1 MKRNSL
7 TKGLIVSVALSAF
20 LVGCGS
26 TASSP
31 EEDSS
36 TKQTSIDGKAIDGY
50 LQNAVVC
57 LDLNADG
64 YCQAKSEPITTTLD
78 DGSFSLDISDAHRA
92 HENFDEAM
100 LLVFGGVD
108 VDTHMDFKGKLLAP
122 NDGSAILNISPI
134 TTLVA
139 KNVQKALKAEG
150 KQTREQIKEQIKQS
164 RKKVAD
170 VLEISEEEVSLDPVE
185 HRRIKGDD
193 KLIRKA
199 LKVQKS
205 LEGLLVAAKVSD
217 AKQKDKLDEI
227 YASLADSLDKMDG
240 EKGLD
245 RLFAKTAENEKFKQ
259 AFRGEDSGQMLA
271 IMDKISENLD
281 KAFDEIEE
289 SEDKLEKI
297 AAIAN
302 DNFETIKTS
311 TQTGSL
317 DDAITGIVYLPDDAR
332 FKAEFDWQKMYIEND
347 LFKLGIKPTPE
358 LVEKLKT
365 LYKDD
370 KRAGVLFRKAERLK
384 ERGEDSLLKVYE
396 RILAL
401 KISVEKEEEAEKA
414 RHDDVVKADLKA
426 LLSNKVLYVVDE
438 DYDDRSVSTKVIALR
453 FNADASIVID
463 DENRQTKL
471 KIDGNNIYAEDEK
484 EINILTFKK
493 ETEDYYAFYAED
505 GEEVKFFFETDKAD
519 DFAKELKKKL
529 QEKFD
534 FFSTIEDDDKKDFV
548 VTEPDL
554 NAGVNDNDEV
564 TINIERL

>member
-26 TASSP
+26 TT
-31 EEDSS
+31 S
-36 TKQTSIDGKAIDGY
+36 TQDKGAKQTSISGKAIDGY

-57 LDLNADG
+57 LDLNEDG
-64 YCQAKSEPITTTLD
+64 YCQAKSEPMTTTLD
-78 DGSFSLDISDAHRA
+78 DGSFSLKISDAHRA
-92 HENFDEAM
+92 HEKFDEAM
-100 LLVFGGVD
+100 LIVFGGVD

-139 KNVQKALKAEG
+139 KKVQSSLKADSEL
-150 KQTREQIKEQIKQS
+150 TREQIREQITQA

-170 VLEISEEEVSLDPVE
+170 VLEISEEEVSLDPIE
-185 HRRIKGDD
+185 HRKTKGDD
-193 KLIRKA
+193 KLLRKA

-205 LEGLLVAAKVSD
+205 LEGLLAAAKVSD
-217 AKQKDKLDEI
+217 AKQKEKLDEI

-240 EKGLD
+240 ERGLD

-259 AFRGEDSGQMLA
+259 AFKGQDSGQMLA
-271 IMDKISENLD
+271 VMDKISENLD
-281 KAFDEIEE
+281 KAFDELAE

-302 DNFETIKTS
+302 DNFETIKTG
-311 TQTGSL
+311 TQSGNL

-347 LFKLGIKPTPE
+347 LSELGIRPTPE
-358 LVEKLKT
+358 LVAQLKS

-401 KISVEKEEEAEKA
+401 KVASQKEEAAEKA

-426 LLSNKVLYVVDE
+426 LLSNKTLYIVDE
-438 DYDDRSVSTKVIALR
+438 DYDGKRASVEVHAFV
-453 FNADASIVID
+453 FNADASVVID
-463 DENRQTKL
+463 DENRETKL
-471 KIDGNNIYAEDEK
+471 KIDGNNIYAEDDGEVD
-484 EINILTFKK
+484 ILTFKK
-493 ETEDYYAFYAED
+493 QEKDYYAFYAED
-505 GEEVKFFFETDKAD
+505 GEEIKFFFKAAKAD
-519 DFAKELKKKL
+519 DFAKELERKL
-529 QEKFD
+529 QDKFD
-534 FFSTIEDDDKKDFV
+534 FFSTTEES
-548 VTEPDL
+548 VTETVRPDTT
-554 NAGVNDNDEV
+554 V
-564 TINIERL
+564 TESEDKFGDISIDLRRR